1 MKDMK
6 CVAAESEDDMMRWY
20 HALRVVKYGDKI
32 PENRASVLLEVR
44 FTLLVTKYWE
54 EGLESLNFWYSI
66 QCITQLFVDHLNFQH
81 LIHRSVNII

>member
-6 CVAAESEDDMMRWY
+6 CVAAETEDDMLRWY

-44 FTLLVTKYWE
+44 SDIVWRDLLQA
-54 EGLESLNFWYSI
+54 L
-66 QCITQLFVDHLNFQH
+66 LF
-81 LIHRSVNII
+81 